1 MNAKNIFNFIFIF
14 IITIILS
21 GCCTTNRTESRII
34 SDNSRRFGQLESTAE
49 TIDRII
55 NDSYE
60 RLEDITTR
68 SREVENSVERVLYL
82 YDEYVRENDR
92 IIHELIEERNRIKEI
107 LENSENINKD
117 LNSNDFSQSIDNGIE
132 N

>member
-107 LENSENINKD
+107 LENSENINRD